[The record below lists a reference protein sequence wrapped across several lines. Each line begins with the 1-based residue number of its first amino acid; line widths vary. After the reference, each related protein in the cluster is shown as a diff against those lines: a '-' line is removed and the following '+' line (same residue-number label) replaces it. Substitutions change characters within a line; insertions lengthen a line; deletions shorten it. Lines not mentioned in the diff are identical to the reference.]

1 MIGPVDF
8 TDMSTG
14 EKTPFGPTGEEK
26 KKTKD
31 PKGLS
36 KREMRRLATVGG
48 LTAAQLALLASAK
61 TDYAEPMSLGRLQR
75 PLRVMAPRLR
85 DTRYAGEI
93 AERRALEAE
102 LAKTTGPTGARRQA
116 LRQETDRG
124 TESRQ
129 LGIAAENARRYMEEQ
144 KLNLQAAQRAA
155 EFNLG
160 QQQAEE
166 ASRIAQQNAELM
178 TKLSK
183 QQAIAQSLGNVGQ
196 GLMGYWGDEDLARA
210 YSIDGTYDRYRYG
223 KR

>member
-1 MIGPVDF
+1 
-8 TDMSTG
+8 
-14 EKTPFGPTGEEK
+14 
-26 KKTKD
+26 
-31 PKGLS
+31 
-36 KREMRRLATVGG
+36 MRRLATIGG